1 MNVFVNRSW
10 VLPLPNNLEQIF
22 IRQEVEAW
30 EVASLRVQE
39 RLQRFLDMV
48 EVCILLHQVLKEV
61 FLIDD

>member
-1 MNVFVNRSW
+1 MNVFVNRGW
-10 VLPLPNNLEQIF
+10 VFTLPNNLEQIF
-22 IRQEVEAW
+22 IRQEVEAG

-48 EVCILLHQVLKEV
+48 EVRILLHQVLKEV